1 MMMRDVVSLY
11 NDSGDMP
18 DLEPSEDPF
27 FDFVEPLL
35 IGQSYYKLEPL
46 AYLIDNPAVIS
57 IIGTT
62 S

>member
-1 MMMRDVVSLY
+1 MMRDVV
-11 NDSGDMP
+11 NIFQESGDVP
-18 DLEPSEDPF
+18 DLEPSDDPF

-35 IGQSYYKLEPL
+35 IGQGYYKLEPL